1 MDGMANFSTDEKGE
15 LVADDAEG
23 TKIWPLHLK
32 RCFSL
37 EILQQQKKKKSKHP
51 GQDFPIIVDLGAEN
65 QLTLI
70 PKNHTDFLPE
80 TFGE

>member
-51 GQDFPIIVDLGAEN
+51 GKDFPIIVDLGAEN
-65 QLTLI
+65 HLPLI
-70 PKNHTDFLPE
+70 PNNPTDFLPG
-80 TFGE
+80 TVGE